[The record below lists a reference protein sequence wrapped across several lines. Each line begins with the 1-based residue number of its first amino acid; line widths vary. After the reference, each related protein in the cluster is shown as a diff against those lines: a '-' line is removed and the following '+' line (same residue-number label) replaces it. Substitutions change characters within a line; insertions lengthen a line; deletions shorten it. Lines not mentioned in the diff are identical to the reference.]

1 MTVERMASAKEGQ
14 DLRQRM
20 EARVQADRPAA
31 EVIAGKRSSITV
43 RLEKLPPLK
52 RAVIWAE
59 ILGPPGGRQ

>member
-1 MTVERMASAKEGQ
+1 MAVERMASVNEGQ

-20 EARVQADRPAA
+20 ETRDKAYKPAA
-31 EVIAGKRSSITV
+31 EEKAGQRYSITA
-43 RLEKLPPLK
+43 RLERLPPLK

>member
-1 MTVERMASAKEGQ
+1 MAVPKGTQ
-14 DLRQRM
+14 DLRERM
-20 EARVQADRPAA
+20 QARAKLIQPVTETR
-31 EVIAGKRSSITV
+31 ERSTITA